1 MHVHTALRIAAFLLL
16 PLGLLGC
23 GNDQPTRLYVLSATV
38 PKPVATSPDG
48 VAIGVGPITLPKYLD
63 RPQMVTG
70 VSGNELSQANLD
82 QWGGD
87 LNDNITRAL
96 ATNLSNLLATDR
108 VSFYPWKDGAPI
120 DYQITLDVTQ
130 FQQDADG
137 NTVLSAFWSVV
148 GKDGAVMTMRR
159 ATYKS
164 AGAQAGATG
173 AGDSGSGRPYDAI
186 AAAMSRDLESLS
198 RDIAAAI
205 TGLKGS

>member
-1 MHVHTALRIAAFLLL
+1 MHVHSALRIAVFLFL

-48 VAIGVGPITLPKYLD
+48 VAIGVGPVSLPKYLD

-82 QWGGD
+82 QRGGD
-87 LNDNITRAL
+87 LNDNITRVL

-130 FQQDADG
+130 FQQDAAG

-148 GKDGAVMTMRR
+148 GKDGAVMAMRR
-159 ATYKS
+159 SSYKS
-164 AGAQAGATG
+164 AGA
-173 AGDSGSGRPYDAI
+173 RPARPGPGNP
-186 AAAMSRDLESLS
+186 AAAAPMTPPRAGPMRKSR
-198 RDIAAAI
+198 
-205 TGLKGS
+205 TN